1 MATGTPTK
9 EGDIPTVRDKNV
21 DSRRVPSDAGTGA
34 HSKGL
39 RRSLRGNSNIGNPAK
54 ANVDRLTPGA
64 AERNEPKSTNEQRGK
79 KDAGVDGDAAAAPAS
94 MDESQVN
101 KFNAHRVDAKVSTV
115 EIQVEWEGGETTW
128 EAERDLQED
137 VPALVYKYWD
147 GLGGRNTATGLDLYH
162 VFRILQSVEVPK
174 GAEVPKSTQ
183 PSDNSKDTQYMY
195 RVQWVGFRHTDSTW
209 ERESKLRE
217 VAPDEFKKFEAKESE
232 RGNAESRKRKNIHG
246 PGRPR
251 KKARGANN

>member
-9 EGDIPTVRDKNV
+9 EGDVPTVRDKNV

-34 HSKGL
+34 RSKGL
-39 RRSLRGNSNIGNPAK
+39 RRSLRGTSNIGSPAK
-54 ANVDRLTPGA
+54 DNVDRLTPGA
-64 AERNEPKSTNEQRGK
+64 AEQNEPKSTNEQRGK

-101 KFNAHRVDAKVSTV
+101 KFNAHRVDTKVSTV

-147 GLGGRNTATGLDLYH
+147 GLGGRKSATNLELHH
-162 VFRILQSVEVPK
+162 VFKISKRAKVS
-174 GAEVPKSTQ
+174 KSPQ

-195 RVQWVGFRHTDSTW
+195 RVQWVGYSPTDSTW
-209 ERESKLRE
+209 ECESVLRE
-217 VAPDEFKKFEAKESE
+217 IAPDEFEKFEAK
-232 RGNAESRKRKNIHG
+232 ESRKRKNIHG

>member
-9 EGDIPTVRDKNV
+9 EGDVPTVRDKNV
-21 DSRRVPSDAGTGA
+21 DSRRVPSDAGAGA

-54 ANVDRLTPGA
+54 DNVDRLAPGA

-101 KFNAHRVDAKVSTV
+101 KFNAHRVDTEVSTV

-147 GLGGRNTATGLDLYH
+147 GLGGRDTATGLDYYH
-162 VFRILQSVEVPK
+162 VFKISERVKVPED
-174 GAEVPKSTQ
+174 AQPADNPKDSH
-183 PSDNSKDTQYMY
+183 YRY
-195 RVQWVGFRHTDSTW
+195 RVQWVGYRRADSTW
-209 ERESKLRE
+209 ECNSVLRDI
-217 VAPDEFKKFEAKESE
+217 APEEFKKFEAKESE
-232 RGNAESRKRKNIHG
+232 RGTAESRKRKNIRG

-251 KKARGANN
+251 KKVRGADN